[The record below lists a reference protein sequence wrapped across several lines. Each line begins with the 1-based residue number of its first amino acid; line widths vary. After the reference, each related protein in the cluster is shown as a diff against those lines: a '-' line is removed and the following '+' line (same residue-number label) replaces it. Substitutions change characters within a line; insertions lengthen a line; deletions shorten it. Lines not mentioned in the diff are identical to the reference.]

1 MTLVHPLLL
10 LGLLALPP
18 LWWLLRALP
27 PAPRVQRFPAI
38 RLLEGLEARTREA
51 RRAPPWLLLLR
62 IAAAT
67 ALILGLAQPVLV
79 QDRGAAA
86 GRGTL
91 LLVLDDGWAAAP
103 DWARRLQAARD
114 ALDRADARRPPGAAA
129 ADRARCRRC
138 RAAPDPGLAA
148 GPVARPARR
157 SRHRCPGRSTARR
170 RHAALL
176 AAGAGDIGSVTY
188 VSDGLATPGDGAL
201 ARALQS
207 MGPVSELRRR
217 AGRAV
222 GAGAAGAGR
231 RAPHRPHRQPRRSR
245 RRACCHW
252 TARPRPVRS
261 LAGSRSG
268 WPPGRPRREA
278 DIVLPAE
285 LRNQLARLV
294 LDGVPGPGGIRLL
307 DEGDRRRP
315 IGLLGGAG
323 ADTPLLG
330 SLFYLRR
337 ALAPISELREG
348 TPEQLLSRQLSVLVA
363 PDGTLESPA
372 DRARIAAWVRHGGIL
387 IRFAGPL
394 LAARA
399 AEPAGDGTD
408 AGPPDDDADAAAA
421 ADAEATPPQPQPQ
434 PQPQPRPALSNP
446 LLPVKLLAGTRE
458 LGGAMSW
465 SHPEH
470 PAAFPAGSPFAG
482 LAVPDEVTVS
492 RQVLARPSADL
503 AASSWARLA
512 DGTPL
517 VTHATLGDGQLVL
530 FHVTSN
536 ADWSNLPLSG
546 LFPAM
551 LQRLVQRSVG
561 LSSPGDR
568 TVLSPVET
576 LGGDGVL
583 GPPPPAAQG
592 LAADAFGRTPASPTH
607 PAGLY
612 GPAASRRSLNLAD
625 ALPPLAPAAA
635 FGALRSLADRV
646 PDRPLGPALLALS
659 LLLLAI
665 DLLATMAVRGLVRG
679 PVRRRRT
686 RAGIAAGVLALLATG
701 MAWPGAGPA
710 RAVEAVAPPAPLETV
725 PPAALETR
733 LAYVVTGDEGVDAV
747 SREGLQGLSSYANAR
762 TSAQLGQPEGVV
774 PGRDDLSFYPMI
786 YWPVTPATVPAVP
799 APAWTAALASYM
811 GHGGILLID
820 TQGID
825 PSADQGAGQ
834 GTDPAPSDTATAGF
848 TLDVP
853 GTRAAL
859 RRATAGLDIP
869 SLHPVDG
876 QHVLSHSFYLLHA
889 FPGRYVGT
897 PVWVARADDLGN
909 DGVSPVIIGANDW
922 AAAWAVDDTG
932 QTPFAVIPSGDD
944 QRTLAYRF
952 GVNAVIYAL
961 TGNYKTDQVH
971 VPALLQ
977 RLGE

>member
-1 MTLVHPLLL
+1 
-10 LGLLALPP
+10 
-18 LWWLLRALP
+18 
-27 PAPRVQRFPAI
+27 
-38 RLLEGLEARTREA
+38 
-51 RRAPPWLLLLR
+51 
-62 IAAAT
+62 
-67 ALILGLAQPVLV
+67 
-79 QDRGAAA
+79 
-86 GRGTL
+86 
-91 LLVLDDGWAAAP
+91 
-103 DWARRLQAARD
+103 
-114 ALDRADARRPPGAAA
+114 
-129 ADRARCRRC
+129 
-138 RAAPDPGLAA
+138 
-148 GPVARPARR
+148 
-157 SRHRCPGRSTARR
+157 
-170 RHAALL
+170 
-176 AAGAGDIGSVTY
+176 
-188 VSDGLATPGDGAL
+188 
-201 ARALQS
+201 
-207 MGPVSELRRR
+207 MGPVSELRDGPGGLSVLEQPVPG
-217 AGRAV
+217 AGRLTARIATAPQPAARLMSLDGETASGAV
-222 GAGAAGAGR
+222 LVRIPVRLAAGAA
-231 RAPHRPHRQPRRSR
+231 
-245 RRACCHW
+245 
-252 TARPRPVRS
+252 TAR
-261 LAGSRSG
+261 
-268 WPPGRPRREA
+268 A

-372 DRARIAAWVRHGGIL
+372 DRARIAAWVRHGGTL

-399 AEPAGDGTD
+399 ADPAGGGTD

-434 PQPQPRPALSNP
+434 PQPSPALSNP

-470 PAAFPAGSPFAG
+470 PAAFPADSPFAG

-546 LFPAM
+546 LFPEM

-561 LSSPGDR
+561 LASPGDR

-592 LAADAFGRTPASPTH
+592 LAADAFGSTPASPTH

-679 PVRRRRT
+679 PVCRRRT

-733 LAYVVTGDEGVDAV
+733 LAYVVTGDEGIDAV

-774 PGRDDLSFYPMI
+774 PGRDDLAFYPMI
-786 YWPVTPATVPAVP
+786 YWPVTPATVPATP

-825 PSADQGAGQ
+825 PSADQGTGQ
-834 GTDPAPSDTATAGF
+834 GADPAPSDTATAGF

-869 SLHPVDG
+869 SLRPVDG

-932 QTPFAVIPSGDD
+932 QTPFAVIPGGDD

>member
-103 DWARRLQAARD
+103 DWSRRLQAARD
-114 ALDRADARRPPGAAA
+114 ALDRAGRAGRPVRLLLTAPDATGAAPRPSPASPPGPLRDRLDIAAPMPWPVDRAAA
-129 ADRARCRRC
+129 AR
-138 RAAPDPGLAA
+138 
-148 GPVARPARR
+148 
-157 SRHRCPGRSTARR
+157 
-170 RHAALL
+170 ALL
-176 AAGAGDIGSVTY
+176 AAAAGDVGSVTY
-188 VSDGLATPGDGAL
+188 LSDGLATPGDGAL
-201 ARALQS
+201 ARALRS
-207 MGPVSELRRR
+207 MGPVSELRDGPGGLSVLEQPVPG
-217 AGRAV
+217 AGRLTARIATAPQPAARLLSLDGETATNAV
-222 GAGAAGAGR
+222 LIRVPVRVAAGAAA
-231 RAPHRPHRQPRRSR
+231 AQ
-245 RRACCHW
+245 A
-252 TARPRPVRS
+252 A
-261 LAGSRSG
+261 
-268 WPPGRPRREA
+268 
-278 DIVLPAE
+278 IVLPAE

-315 IGLLGGAG
+315 IGLLGRAG

-348 TPEQLLSRQLSVLVA
+348 TPGQLLSRQLSVLVA
-363 PDGTLESPA
+363 PDGTLENPA
-372 DRARIAAWVRHGGIL
+372 DRARIAAWVRHGGTL

-399 AEPAGDGTD
+399 AEPIGDGAD
-408 AGPPDDDADAAAA
+408 AGPADDDADAAPA
-421 ADAEATPPQPQPQ
+421 ADAEATPPRSGPSP
-434 PQPQPRPALSNP
+434 SNP
-446 LLPVKLLAGTRE
+446 LLPVELLAGTRE

-470 PAAFPAGSPFAG
+470 PAAFLAGSPFAG

-503 AASSWARLA
+503 SASSWARLS

-517 VTHATLGDGQLVL
+517 VTHAALGDGQLVL

-546 LFPAM
+546 LFPEM
-551 LQRLVQRSVG
+551 LQRLVQRSIG

-612 GPAASRRSLNLAD
+612 GPVASRRSLNLAD
-625 ALPPLAPAAA
+625 AMPPLAPAAA
-635 FGALRSLADRV
+635 FGPLRSLADRA

-665 DLLATMAVRGLVRG
+665 DLVATMAMRGLVRR
-679 PVRRRRT
+679 PRS
-686 RAGIAAGVLALLATG
+686 RARLTVGMLALLAVG
-701 MAWPGAGPA
+701 VPWLGVGPA
-710 RAVEAVAPPAPLETV
+710 RAVEAAV

-733 LAYVVTGDEGVDAV
+733 LAYVVTGDADVDAV

-762 TSAQLGQPEGVV
+762 TSAQLGEPEGVV
-774 PGRDDLSFYPMI
+774 PGRDDLAFYPMI

-799 APAWTAALASYM
+799 APAWSAALASYM

-825 PSADQGAGQ
+825 PGADRGAVQGA
-834 GTDPAPSDTATAGF
+834 DPAPSGTATAGF

-869 SLHPVDG
+869 SLRPVDG

-889 FPGRYVGT
+889 FPGRYLGT

-932 QTPFAVIPSGDD
+932 QPPFAVIPGGDD

>member
-1 MTLVHPLLL
+1 MTLVHPPLL
-10 LGLLALPP
+10 LGLLALPL

-62 IAAAT
+62 IAAAG
-67 ALILGLAQPVLV
+67 ALIVGLAQPVLV
-79 QDRGAAA
+79 RDRGAAA
-86 GRGTL
+86 GHGTL

-103 DWARRLQAARD
+103 DWSRRLEAARD
-114 ALDRADARRPPGAAA
+114 ALDRAARAGRPARLLLTAPDATGTMQRPTPASPPGPLRNRLDAAAPMPWPVDRAAA
-129 ADRARCRRC
+129 AR
-138 RAAPDPGLAA
+138 
-148 GPVARPARR
+148 
-157 SRHRCPGRSTARR
+157 
-170 RHAALL
+170 ALL
-176 AAGAGDIGSVTY
+176 AADAGDVGSVAY

-201 ARALQS
+201 ARALRA
-207 MGPVSELRRR
+207 MGPVSELRDGPGGLSVLAQPVPG
-217 AGRAV
+217 AGRLSARIATAPQPVARLLSLRGETASGAV
-222 GAGAAGAGR
+222 LARVPVELAAGAA
-231 RAPHRPHRQPRRSR
+231 
-245 RRACCHW
+245 
-252 TARPRPVRS
+252 TAR
-261 LAGSRSG
+261 
-268 WPPGRPRREA
+268 A
-278 DIVLPAE
+278 DLVLPAE
-285 LRNQLARLV
+285 LRNQLARLA

-315 IGLLGGAG
+315 IGLLGAAG
-323 ADTPLLG
+323 ADIPLLG

-348 TPEQLLSRQLSVLVA
+348 TPEQLLSRQLSVLIA
-363 PDGTLESPA
+363 PDGTLEA
-372 DRARIAAWVRHGGIL
+372 ATDRARIAAWVRHGGTL

-394 LAARA
+394 LAARSV
-399 AEPAGDGTD
+399 EPAGGADGTGQPGDDAGARQPGDDPDAATGTD
-408 AGPPDDDADAAAA
+408 APP
-421 ADAEATPPQPQPQ
+421 PP
-434 PQPQPRPALSNP
+434 SDP
-446 LLPVKLLAGTRE
+446 LLPVTLLAGTRQ

-470 PAAFPAGSPFAG
+470 PAAFPDGSPFGG

-503 AASSWARLA
+503 AAGSWARLA

-517 VTHATLGDGQLVL
+517 VTHAALGDGQLVL

-546 LFPAM
+546 LFPEM
-551 LQRLVQRSVG
+551 LQRLVQRSIG

-592 LAADAFGRTPASPTH
+592 LAADAFGRTPASPAH

-625 ALPPLAPAAA
+625 ALPPLAAAGA
-635 FGALRSLADRV
+635 FGTLRSLADRV
-646 PDRPLGPALLALS
+646 PDRPLGPSLLALS

-665 DLLATMAVRGLVRG
+665 DLVATMAVRGSLRG
-679 PVRRRRT
+679 PGRRPRA
-686 RAGIAAGVLALLATG
+686 RAGLAAGMLALLSA
-701 MAWPGAGPA
+701 ALPSPGSGSAG
-710 RAVEAVAPPAPLETV
+710 AVEAVV

-733 LAYVVTGDEGVDAV
+733 LAYVVTGDEGVDSV
-747 SREGLQGLSSYANAR
+747 SRQGLQGLSSYANAR

-774 PGRDDLSFYPMI
+774 PGRDDLAFYPMI
-786 YWPVTPATVPAVP
+786 YWPVTPATVPAAP
-799 APAWTAALASYM
+799 APSWTAALASYM
-811 GHGGILLID
+811 DHGGILLID

-825 PSADQGAGQ
+825 PRDDR
-834 GTDPAPSDTATAGF
+834 GTGPAPSGAATDGF

-869 SLHPVDG
+869 SLRPIDG

-889 FPGRYVGT
+889 FPGRYAGT
-897 PVWVARADDLGN
+897 PVWVARADELGN
-909 DGVSPVIIGANDW
+909 DGVSPVIVGANDW
-922 AAAWAVDDTG
+922 AAAWAVDETG
-932 QTPFAVIPSGDD
+932 QPPFAVIPGGDD